1 MSASRFASFSEFFPY
16 YLGEHRNSTCRALHF
31 FGTAG
36 FFTAVVI
43 SLIREPLWFG
53 AALAIGVVLGVI
65 GNMVE
70 RRRNAAPL
78 LLGMVVVAAV
88 AHPWV
93 LLGVVWAY
101 GFAWVGHFKIEHNR
115 PATFVYPL
123 WSLLG
128 DFRMWGMMA
137 TGRLWRGDPLAEL
150 GLSVRM
156 PDQASV

>member
-36 FFTAVVI
+36 FFAAVLT

-53 AALAIGVVLGVI
+53 GALAIGVVIAAI
-65 GNMVE
+65 GNLVE
-70 RRRNAAPL
+70 SKRNAAPF

-101 GFAWVGHFKIEHNR
+101 AFAWVGHFKIEHNR
-115 PATFVYPL
+115 PATFTYPL

-128 DFRMWGMMA
+128 DFRMWGIMA

-156 PDQASV
+156 PDQAEA